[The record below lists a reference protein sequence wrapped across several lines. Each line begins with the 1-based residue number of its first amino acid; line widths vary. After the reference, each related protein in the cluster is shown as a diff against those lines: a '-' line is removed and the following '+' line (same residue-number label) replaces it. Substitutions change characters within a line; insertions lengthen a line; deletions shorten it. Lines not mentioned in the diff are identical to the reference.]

1 MVIVL
6 QEAKKLD
13 SRLDLRQ
20 NIPIASQKL
29 DRSVRKF
36 FTPDK
41 DTYRQLGTQTHS
53 R

>member
-1 MVIVL
+1 MVL
-6 QEAKKLD
+6 QKSKKLD

-20 NIPIASQKL
+20 NIAFASQKL
-29 DRSVRKF
+29 DRGFRQF

-41 DTYRQLGTQTHS
+41 DTYSYLGVQTHS